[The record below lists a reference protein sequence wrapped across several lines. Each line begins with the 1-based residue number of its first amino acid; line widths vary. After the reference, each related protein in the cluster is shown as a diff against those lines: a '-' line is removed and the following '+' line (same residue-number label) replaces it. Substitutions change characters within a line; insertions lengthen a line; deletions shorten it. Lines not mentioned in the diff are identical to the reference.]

1 MSETFQDE
9 FFFKDDLLVT
19 LLGRGLIE
27 DFRVKLKTGEYGN
40 QFNAIWSKVTP
51 IAQKHGYS
59 ILYVPS
65 TREFSYKR
73 TSDSK
78 IVCFDDLPQP
88 FINEINE
95 FCNEYKKELK

>member
-1 MSETFQDE
+1 MTETFQDE

-19 LLGRGLIE
+19 LLGMGLIE

-40 QFNAIWSKVTP
+40 QFDVIWGKVKP

-65 TREFSYKR
+65 TKEFSYKR
-73 TSDSK
+73 TTDSK
-78 IVCFDDLPQP
+78 IVCLDDLPQP

-95 FCNEYKKELK
+95 ICNQYKKELE